1 MSGPSASLAA
11 FIEQL
16 ERLIGNNRERRA
28 SALRTITTL
37 FLEQTSLLDEQLD
50 LFDEVVCRL
59 ARDIEIEARVELSTR
74 LAGAQ
79 PPLPEVLRQ
88 LAFDEDIAVAG
99 PVIARCDA
107 LDDDDLVAIGQERG
121 QGFLL
126 AISQRAAVSE
136 RVADVI
142 VERGDD
148 AAVCKL
154 AGNAGARL
162 SPRAFGLLL
171 RRRLAAPAP
180 RRSILAAE
188 QSVSAKAPSEIDEPP
203 ESDAALKRIAAGRPD

>member
-16 ERLIGNNRERRA
+16 ERLIGDDCERRA

-37 FLEQTSLLDEQLD
+37 FLEQSSLSDEQLD
-50 LFDEVVCRL
+50 LFDEVLCRL
-59 ARDIEIEARVELSTR
+59 ARDIELEARVELSTH
-74 LAGAQ
+74 LADAQ
-79 PPLPEVLRQ
+79 PPLRQALRQ

-99 PVIARCDA
+99 PVIARCEA

-126 AISQRAAVSE
+126 AMSQRAAVSE

-142 VERGDD
+142 VERGDE
-148 AAVCKL
+148 AVVCKL
-154 AGNAGARL
+154 AGNAGARF
-162 SPRAFGLLL
+162 SPQAFGLLL

-180 RRSILAAE
+180 RRSLSETE
-188 QSVSAKAPSEIDEPP
+188 QHASDKAPLETDEPS
-203 ESDAALKRIAAGRPD
+203 EDDGALKRIAGGRSD